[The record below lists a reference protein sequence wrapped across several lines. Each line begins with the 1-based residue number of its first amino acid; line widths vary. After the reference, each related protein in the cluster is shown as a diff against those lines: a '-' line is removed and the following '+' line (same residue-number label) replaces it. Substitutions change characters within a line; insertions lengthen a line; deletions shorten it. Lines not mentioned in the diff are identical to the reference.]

1 MSTRE
6 TRSTSKTNQRRA
18 AISEVMAHEETPAWA
33 QHLLTEFTN
42 FRTSFDTK
50 MTEVTN
56 SVKDLKKETRTMN
69 NRISEIETRTGSLE
83 DELNASNE
91 RVKSLTKD
99 VGDLQR
105 KVDNM
110 TAEYRKKNLIFMGLP
125 EGLEKTP
132 GELDNILR
140 YVLDLKE
147 GEATPEIEAQRRA
160 LKPKPKPD
168 KPPRPYIVRI
178 LRWDDRQRI
187 LQAASKKQSL
197 SWQDEP
203 FRIQQD
209 LTADQN
215 KKRAQYDN
223 IKKALRKDKSV
234 RYGILYPT
242 NFIVTIGNETMVY
255 KNAKEAAE
263 ELKKKLPELFENP
276 ED

>member
-168 KPPRPYIVRI
+168 IYRTHPEMGRQAEVSTSGVQEAVLIVAR
-178 LRWDDRQRI
+178 RTFSDTTR
-187 LQAASKKQSL
+187 
-197 SWQDEP
+197 
-203 FRIQQD
+203 F
-209 LTADQN
+209 N
-215 KKRAQYDN
+215 
-223 IKKALRKDKSV
+223 
-234 RYGILYPT
+234 G
-242 NFIVTIGNETMVY
+242 G
-255 KNAKEAAE
+255 
-263 ELKKKLPELFENP
+263 PEQKTGAI
-276 ED
+276 